1 MNTPVFLYVGE
12 RDVECP
18 ASQSVEY
25 WHALRDLGTPV
36 RLLIL
41 AGEGHAIR
49 EPDHEKAIND
59 GALTWFDK
67 YLGGGR
73 GNKYLDDGRGN
84 KYLDEG
90 RGDGTD
96 GEQRERQETS
106 GETERSG
113 RRASCEGAA
122 GEVVRG
128 GSQAG
133 RRSGTTRRRRRS
145 QRTCAAVT
153 NRGTTP

>member
-1 MNTPVFLYVGE
+1 MKNTGE
-12 RDVECP
+12 MRGAVNKYLEEGRGN
-18 ASQSVEY
+18 EY
-25 WHALRDLGTPV
+25 LDEGRGNEYLEEGT
-36 RLLIL
+36 
-41 AGEGHAIR
+41 G
-49 EPDHEKAIND
+49 N
-59 GALTWFDK
+59 K

-96 GEQRERQETS
+96 GEQRERQETN

-122 GEVVRG
+122 GKVVQG
-128 GSQAG
+128 AAKLAAEAALHDEEDG
-133 RRSGTTRRRRRS
+133 RSTLA
-145 QRTCAAVT
+145 QQ
-153 NRGTTP
+153 